1 MAEQHDAKQ
10 TPVGLIL
17 GSIAVGVSVL
27 ALLAAVG
34 SLVLQQVGGGTPF
47 TVGTTENAGEE
58 DSVPP
63 AASRKY
69 TGPTDLPSLVRAA
82 SSSVVW
88 IYCNEGSG
96 TGWIIDTAAVPNIR
110 TNRSREFAAGDSA
123 LVVTAEHVIY
133 DCIQEPDALE
143 VFVGQSQ
150 VDASILNWHRKVD
163 VALLA
168 VNTSR
173 PGLETTIAV
182 PPASWAMSIG
192 YPLEFQNP
200 IPVVG
205 RVIAEEGGTQ
215 YLDMAIQPGN
225 SGSPVLNHRGQV
237 IGTAVAT
244 LGEKDINMSL
254 GWTVSVSNEVLCT
267 KLFECSRTSINLTR

>member
-1 MAEQHDAKQ
+1 
-10 TPVGLIL
+10 
-17 GSIAVGVSVL
+17 
-27 ALLAAVG
+27 
-34 SLVLQQVGGGTPF
+34 
-47 TVGTTENAGEE
+47 
-58 DSVPP
+58 
-63 AASRKY
+63 
-69 TGPTDLPSLVRAA
+69 
-82 SSSVVW
+82 
-88 IYCNEGSG
+88 
-96 TGWIIDTAAVPNIR
+96 
-110 TNRSREFAAGDSA
+110 
-123 LVVTAEHVIY
+123 
-133 DCIQEPDALE
+133 
-143 VFVGQSQ
+143 
-150 VDASILNWHRKVD
+150 LNWHRKVD

-254 GWTVSVSNEVLCT
+254 GWTVSVSNEALCT
-267 KLFECSRTSINLTR
+267 KLFECAGASIALPDSGQRG